1 MFPERLLEAE
11 SLRPVPGGFTAALR
25 LTWYRALPLSCIER
39 ITVTIDGQQVE
50 QDAVR
55 FSLGPVGPLPVA
67 ALAPLTDTWW
77 YVLDSA
83 LLSVESAAAGEPG
96 VHEISVVMGLHI
108 PYLPVG
114 GKPLVNLDTCAKQ
127 LEVAA

>member
-1 MFPERLLEAE
+1 M
-11 SLRPVPGGFTAALR
+11 PGGFTAALR